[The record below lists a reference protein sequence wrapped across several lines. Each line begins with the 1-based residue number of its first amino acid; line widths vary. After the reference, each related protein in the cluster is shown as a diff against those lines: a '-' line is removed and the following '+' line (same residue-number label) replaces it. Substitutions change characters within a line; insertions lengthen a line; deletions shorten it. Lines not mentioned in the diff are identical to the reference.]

1 MSNQPYIPILL
12 GTARPQCY
20 SQKVAKY
27 INEILADD
35 DRAKVELHTVSEFI
49 QEMTVPPWQK
59 EYADETKDW
68 QNIAEKADAFIIV
81 SPEYNHGYPGE
92 LKIVLDEDLENY
104 KGKPVLTC
112 GVSAGSF
119 GGSRLVEHILMVYNE
134 LGLVNVPYPLYFS
147 NVHELFDE
155 KNEEKRNEEYEK
167 RVERSFDKLLTYQKQ
182 LDGLN
187 EKLV

>member
-1 MSNQPYIPILL
+1 MNKPYIPILL
-12 GTARPQCY
+12 GTARPQCH
-20 SQKVAKY
+20 SKKVADY
-27 INEILADD
+27 ISDILSKD
-35 DRAKVELHTVSEFI
+35 DRAETELHAVSKFI

-68 QNIAEKADAFIIV
+68 RSVAEKADAFIIV
-81 SPEYNHGYPGE
+81 APEYNHGYPGE

-119 GGSRLVEHILMVYNE
+119 GGSRLVEHILMVYSE

-147 NVHELFDE
+147 KVHDLFEQDRDE
-155 KNEEKRNEEYEK
+155 IDEQYKE
-167 RVERSFDKLLTYQKQ
+167 RVEKSFDKLLTYQEQ
-182 LDGLN
+182 LKGLN
-187 EKLV
+187 KKLV

>member
-1 MSNQPYIPILL
+1 MSNQTYIPILL
-12 GTARPQCY
+12 ATARPQCY
-20 SQKVAKY
+20 SSHVADY
-27 INEILADD
+27 ISEILAGDS
-35 DRAKVELHTVSEFI
+35 RANTELHTVSEFI

-68 QNIAEKADAFIIV
+68 QEIAQKADAFIIV

-112 GVSAGSF
+112 GVSAGGF
-119 GGSRLVEHILMVYNE
+119 GGARLVEHILTVYNE

-155 KNEEKRNEEYEK
+155 KSKEERDEEYK
-167 RVERSFDKLLTYQKQ
+167 QRVEKSFDKLLTYQKQ